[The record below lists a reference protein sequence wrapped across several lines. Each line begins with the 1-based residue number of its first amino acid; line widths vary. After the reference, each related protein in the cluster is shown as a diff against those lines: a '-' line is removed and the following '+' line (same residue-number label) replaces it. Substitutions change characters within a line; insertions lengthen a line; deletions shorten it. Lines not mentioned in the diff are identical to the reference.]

1 MIDYAKLIDEEK
13 SRDDSL
19 LSIAET
25 QKRREIEMLAFFRN
39 VEIAIGEEMAR
50 ANQEL
55 KRRGSPTI
63 NGPFR
68 PNKDLEMIELEFG
81 TRSPCCRLILQTAK
95 EMGLA
100 RIQVELF
107 DDSESS
113 ISRAEFVIEEEAS
126 GVRAYRPLVAG
137 FPDKAAESTAEEIAQ
152 RIVPG
157 IICGR
162 FT

>member
-19 LSIAET
+19 LSIAAT
-25 QKRREIEMLAFFRN
+25 QRRREVEMTAFFKD

-55 KRRGSPTI
+55 MKRGSPTI
-63 NGPFR
+63 DGPFR
-68 PNKDLEMIELEFG
+68 PDKDQEMIELEFG
-81 TRSPCCRLILQTAK
+81 TRSPCCRLTLQTAK

-113 ISRAEFVIEEEAS
+113 MSRAEFVIEEEAS

-137 FPDKAAESTAEEIAQ
+137 FPDKAAELTAAEIAQ
-152 RIVPG
+152 KIVPG
-157 IICGR
+157 IIRGR
-162 FT
+162 FA